1 MKPHDPEFKCPICEC
16 ESIMKVSATP
26 FTTNGV
32 CRECFHKANID
43 QFAVEDE
50 QERADQ
56 IANYYDYQ

>member
-1 MKPHDPEFKCPICEC
+1 MKPRDHEVECPNCGHDEIIEI
-16 ESIMKVSATP
+16 SVSP
-26 FTTNGV
+26 FTTNA
-32 CRECFHKANID
+32 ECTNCGHTDNID